1 MPQLQQGQLRRSRA
15 SDIESACKDRG
26 LRMTGQRRTI
36 AMVLGD
42 MDDHPDVEELHRRA
56 AQIDARISL
65 STVYRTVRLLEDA
78 GILARHEF
86 GDGRARYERAARKH
100 HDHLID
106 VRTGTVIEFHSEEIE
121 RLQAVI
127 ARELGYRL
135 VRHRL
140 ELYGVPL
147 GDTAPVDEEPSSGE
161 PNC

>member
-1 MPQLQQGQLRRSRA
+1 MAQLQQGQSPRSRA
-15 SDIESACKDRG
+15 SDIERACKERG
-26 LRMTGQRRTI
+26 LRMTGQRRII
-36 AMVLGD
+36 AQVLAE
-42 MDDHPDVEELHRRA
+42 MDDHPDAEELHRRA
-56 AQIDARISL
+56 MQLDARISL

-86 GDGRARYERAARKH
+86 GDGRARDERAARQH

-106 VRTGTVIEFHSEEIE
+106 IRTGAVIEFQSEEIE
-121 RLQAVI
+121 QLQAII

-147 GDTAPVDEEPSSGE
+147 GDNAPVEADDDGPAD
-161 PNC
+161 

>member
-1 MPQLQQGQLRRSRA
+1 MAQLQQGQSPRSRA
-15 SDIESACKDRG
+15 SDIERACKERG
-26 LRMTGQRRTI
+26 LRMTGQRRII
-36 AMVLGD
+36 AQVLAE
-42 MDDHPDVEELHRRA
+42 MDDHPDAEELHRRA
-56 AQIDARISL
+56 MQLDARISL

-86 GDGRARYERAARKH
+86 GDGRARYERAARQH

-106 VRTGTVIEFHSEEIE
+106 IRTGAVIEFQSEEIE
-121 RLQAVI
+121 RLQAII

-147 GDTAPVDEEPSSGE
+147 GDNAPVEADDDGPAD
-161 PNC
+161 

>member
-1 MPQLQQGQLRRSRA
+1 MQQGQPRRVRTT
-15 SDIESACKDRG
+15 DIAHACKERG

-36 AMVLGD
+36 AQVLGS

-56 AQIDARISL
+56 AQIDPRISL
-65 STVYRTVRLLEDA
+65 STVYRTVRLLEDT

-86 GDGRARYERAARKH
+86 GDGRARYERAERQH

-106 VRTGTVIEFHSEEIE
+106 LRTNAVIEFQSEEIE
-121 RLQAVI
+121 RLQAEI
-127 ARELGYRL
+127 ARKLGYRL

-147 GDTAPVDEEPSSGE
+147 GDSDPVDGE
-161 PNC
+161 TPDDDQRR